1 MAAQHAPAMPDPTKK
16 PVLPPNQVTLAVAAT
31 IAASDDGKRRK
42 VSGIAY
48 TGEILSYYGSALIVD
63 LATAK
68 SANRVPLLIEHDRQQ
83 RAGFASLSIDDQG
96 IQLDGELLENEHGK
110 SVADDAD
117 GGFPWQLS
125 INAEAERIEN
135 VVRGAVTKVN
145 GRKVEGP
152 ATIFRGAL
160 VREVSFTPTG
170 VDPNTHAAV
179 FAAAPLPEELNMPDN
194 TEALQTEVAQLKT
207 QVAELTT
214 KLTAANAERDTAQA
228 ALSAQKT
235 AARVEQVKTLFASL
249 KRTYTDDAA
258 KPYLSMDDAAFEA
271 ISTDLKASAKVQLA
285 ANLTR
290 EIATDGNASGASA
303 EELTDP
309 HVFASAIN
317 AAQARAAR
325 EGRTLTVIEAA
336 RLVKSQAAT

>member
-1 MAAQHAPAMPDPTKK
+1 MSDQTKK
-16 PVLPPNQVTLAVAAT
+16 PVRAPNQVTLAVVAT

-83 RAGFASLSIDDQG
+83 RAGFASLSIDDKG

-152 ATIFRGAL
+152 AIIFRGAL

-179 FAAAPLPEELNMPDN
+179 FAAAPLPEDPNMPDN
-194 TEALQTEVAQLKT
+194 DALQTEVDQLKT

-214 KLTAANAERDTAQA
+214 KLTATTAERESAQA

-235 AARVEQVKTLFASL
+235 AARVEQVKTLFAAL
-249 KRTYTDDAA
+249 KRAYTDDAA

-290 EIATDGNASGASA
+290 EIATDGSTPGANA
-303 EELTDP
+303 EELSDP
-309 HVFASAIN
+309 HVFAAAIN
-317 AAQARAAR
+317 AAQIKAAR